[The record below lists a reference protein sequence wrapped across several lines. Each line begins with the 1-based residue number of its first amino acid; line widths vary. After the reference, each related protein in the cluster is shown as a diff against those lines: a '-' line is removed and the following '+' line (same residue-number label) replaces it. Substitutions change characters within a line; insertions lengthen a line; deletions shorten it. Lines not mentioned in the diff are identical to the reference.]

1 MTQARFDEAAAS
13 WDEKPRRRQL
23 AAAIVTA
30 MRRVLPLS
38 REMTALEIGCGTGL
52 VTCDL
57 APLLKRIVATDT
69 SAGML
74 AVLAEKTAALGL
86 ENVEPRRHDL
96 IGDGDLPEG
105 TFDLIYSAMTLHH
118 IEDTRALLAAC
129 GRHLK
134 PGAPLALADLD
145 KEDGSFHDDMTGV
158 AHCGFDQGRLAELVV
173 ASGFQA
179 PRFVTAHSITK
190 EDAAGRSSDFPV
202 FLMYAI
208 RS

>member
-1 MTQARFDEAAAS
+1 MTQTRFDQAAAT
-13 WDEKPRRRQL
+13 WDEKPKRRQL

-30 MRRVLPLS
+30 MRDLLPLS
-38 REMTALEIGCGTGL
+38 KEMTALEIGCGTGL

-57 APLLKRIVATDT
+57 APLLKKIVATDT

-74 AVLAEKTAALGL
+74 AVLADKIADLGV

-96 IGDGDLPEG
+96 IGDGDLPVG

-118 IEDTRALLAAC
+118 IEDTRALLTAC
-129 GRHLK
+129 RRHLS
-134 PGAPLALADLD
+134 PGGILALADLD
-145 KEDGSFHDDMTGV
+145 KEDGSFHDDMSGV

-173 ASGFQA
+173 ACGFLA
-179 PRFVTAHSITK
+179 PRFVTAHCMTK
-190 EDAAGRSSDFPV
+190 EDDAGRSRDFPV
-202 FLMYAI
+202 FLMHAG